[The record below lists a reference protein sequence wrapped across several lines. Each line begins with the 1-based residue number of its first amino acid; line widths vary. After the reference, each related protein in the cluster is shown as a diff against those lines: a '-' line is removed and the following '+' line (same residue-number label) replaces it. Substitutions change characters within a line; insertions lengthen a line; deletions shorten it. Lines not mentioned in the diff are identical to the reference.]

1 MRTLRHLFATA
12 LLLCAL
18 TAAAHGGDGIITTGG
33 DKAAPTPT
41 PTTAQSAEEQ
51 AGDEQ
56 VAGEGDESVIG
67 VVLEIGETLLIT
79 VLSLY

>member
-18 TAAAHGGDGIITTGG
+18 TAAAHGDGIITTGG
-33 DKAAPTPT
+33 DKATPTPT
-41 PTTAQSAEEQ
+41 PEPTQSADQQ

-56 VAGEGDESVIG
+56 VAGEGGESVIT

-79 VLSLY
+79 VLRLF